1 MIEERWFVWLCS
13 LDGKDKHTNKK
24 KKRRRS
30 EGEESVAELKE
41 FVF

>member
-1 MIEERWFVWLCS
+1 MLLGTLLPGWEEQA
-13 LDGKDKHTNKK
+13 NKK
-24 KKRRRS
+24 EKKRRG